1 MTADQLSEIESVA
14 HIICVTLMQLITDV
28 ILQGSRQTIKEY
40 GAIRVH
46 TAGHYHGTHGAKGFV
61 VLEIGF
67 E

>member
-14 HIICVTLMQLITDV
+14 RIICVTIMQLITDI

-46 TAGHYHGTHGAKGFV
+46 SKSLPRDGAKGFV
-61 VLEIGF
+61 VLEIGL